1 MYCKTNC
8 PKSLIAIVESNYI
21 PQFIIKF
28 SEILKKKLSI
38 PNLRRRVMILPI
50 LSLAKSVLEEEILN
64 QFLMVLTEALIF
76 PKI

>member
-1 MYCKTNC
+1 
-8 PKSLIAIVESNYI
+8 
-21 PQFIIKF
+21 
-28 SEILKKKLSI
+28 
-38 PNLRRRVMILPI
+38 MILPI